1 MSNSTNTT
9 TSNTR
14 LYKVSTPHGAR
25 LVEARTRRQA
35 IVHVMRVDRSRTTAD
50 LAHSHEVHALAKSGV
65 EIEIAGDVSQLSEAT
80 QANLAQGQLDV

>member
-1 MSNSTNTT
+1 MSNNTNTT
-9 TSNTR
+9 TSSTR

-25 LVEARTRRQA
+25 LVEASTRRQA

-65 EIEIAGDVSQLSEAT
+65 EIEIAGDSGQLSEST